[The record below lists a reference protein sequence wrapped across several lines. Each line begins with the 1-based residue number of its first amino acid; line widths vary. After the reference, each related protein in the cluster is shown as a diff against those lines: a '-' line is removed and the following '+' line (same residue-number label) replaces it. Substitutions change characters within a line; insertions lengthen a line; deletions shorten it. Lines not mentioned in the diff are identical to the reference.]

1 MLTKFLSLLLSIL
14 SVLTFGPLSKY
25 DYSDKL
31 GNADYTGLK
40 EYYAD
45 YFDIGAAVGG
55 WHCKNGDYAAFIRKN
70 YSSLTAEN
78 AFKQPAINP
87 SEGVWNFAEAD
98 TIADFCRENGLK
110 LRGHCLVW
118 GGLGSWM
125 SRNSDGSLVS
135 KEVYYERLRNYLSV
149 IMPRYGDIV
158 SVWDVV
164 NEPFGYDRKDG
175 EFKDNDL
182 YRICGEEYITKA
194 FEIAHE
200 VDPSAKLC
208 LNECKVVN
216 NNTKQ
221 KYLLK
226 YLEKW
231 LDEGVPIHAVGIQG
245 HWSTFEINESP
256 RRLQKVIDK
265 LYKLG
270 VDIQVTEVDMEV
282 TADKSEM
289 FDVVPKNAELLQ
301 SKKYS
306 QMFEVLRKNADKIS
320 SVTFWGVNDNRP
332 ITGEDGKVYYPSQL
346 LFTKDNMP
354 KNAFYAVCDFEPAGG
369 GQSDIKGA
377 DSNEEA
383 NRVTAEFVQKESV
396 AIDTPTAD
404 FAAGMPNTQIVT
416 VNGMPRLSI
425 DGRLTSP
432 VLFFG
437 NTDFDNPN
445 GAS

>member
-1 MLTKFLSLLLSIL
+1 MKTKIFSFFLAMISIL
-14 SVLTFGPLSKY
+14 TFNPLSNY

-31 GNADYTGLK
+31 GDENYTGLR
-40 EYYAD
+40 EYYSD
-45 YFDIGAAVGG
+45 YFYIGAAVGG
-55 WHCKNGDYAAFIRKN
+55 WHCQNPEYAAFIKKN

-98 TIADFCRENGLK
+98 TIANFCRENGLK

-125 SRNSDGSLVS
+125 SRDSEGNLVS

-149 IMPRYGDIV
+149 IMPRYNDIV
-158 SVWDVV
+158 NVWDVV

-182 YRICGEEYITKA
+182 YQICGEEYITKA

-200 VDPSAKLC
+200 VCPDAVLC
-208 LNECKVVN
+208 LNECKIVN
-216 NNTKQ
+216 NNMKQ

-231 LDEGVPIHAVGIQG
+231 LNEGVPIHAVGIQG
-245 HWSTFEINESP
+245 HWSTFELNESP

-270 VDIQVTEVDMEV
+270 VDIQVTEIDMEV
-282 TADKSEM
+282 TADKSE
-289 FDVVPKNAELLQ
+289 VYEPVLKNAELLQ

-320 SVTFWGVNDNRP
+320 SVTFWGVCDNRP
-332 ITGEDGKVYYPSQL
+332 FKDADGNTYYPSQL
-346 LFTKDNMP
+346 LFDRNCMP
-354 KNAFYAVCDFEPAGG
+354 KNAFYAVCDF
-369 GQSDIKGA
+369 
-377 DSNEEA
+377 
-383 NRVTAEFVQKESV
+383 
-396 AIDTPTAD
+396 
-404 FAAGMPNTQIVT
+404 
-416 VNGMPRLSI
+416 
-425 DGRLTSP
+425 
-432 VLFFG
+432 
-437 NTDFDNPN
+437 
-445 GAS
+445 

>member
-1 MLTKFLSLLLSIL
+1 MLTKFLSLLLSVL
-14 SVLTFGPLSKY
+14 SFITFSPLSDY
-25 DYSDKL
+25 DYSDRL
-31 GNADYTGLK
+31 GDADYKGLK
-40 EYYAD
+40 EYYAG
-45 YFDIGAAVGG
+45 YFEIGAAVGG
-55 WHCKNGDYAAFIRKN
+55 WHCQNEEYADFILKN

-87 SEGVWNFAEAD
+87 AEGVWNFAEAD
-98 TIADFCRENGLK
+98 TIADFCRQNGLK

-125 SRNSDGSLVS
+125 SRDSEGNLVS

-149 IMPRYGDIV
+149 IMPRYSDIV

-182 YRICGEEYITKA
+182 YQICGEEYITKA

-221 KYLLK
+221 KYLLE

-231 LDEGVPIHAVGIQG
+231 ISEGIPIHAVGIQG

-256 RRLQKVIDK
+256 ARLQKVIDK

-270 VDIQVTEVDMEV
+270 VDIQITEIDMEV
-282 TADKSEM
+282 TADKSEI

-306 QMFEVLRKNADKIS
+306 QMFEVLRKNSDKIS
-320 SVTFWGVNDNRP
+320 SVTFWGVNDNRSFKDA
-332 ITGEDGKVYYPSQL
+332 DGNIHYPSQL
-346 LFTKDNMP
+346 LFDRFNMP
-354 KNAFYAVCDFEPAGG
+354 KNAFYAVCDF
-369 GQSDIKGA
+369 
-377 DSNEEA
+377 
-383 NRVTAEFVQKESV
+383 
-396 AIDTPTAD
+396 
-404 FAAGMPNTQIVT
+404 
-416 VNGMPRLSI
+416 
-425 DGRLTSP
+425 
-432 VLFFG
+432 
-437 NTDFDNPN
+437 
-445 GAS
+445 